1 MIQNGEFTSRVHV
14 CESHAHP
21 VFNQSLSGFICIIC
35 SHTRIAIAFAPG
47 STPDFNKWQGCSN
60 GGKSQTSQKS
70 LDQNSTPKKSHAE
83 IPSHKNFQNALN
95 AIARKK
101 ETLVLNNFVPRAL
114 FPGFGGGAGKPG
126 KSALGT
132 RLSFEYLKKPLLRSS
147 YPKNY
152 LPNFCYPKKFCYPK
166 IPKSRI
172 SNPKQ
177 SLDHLSCHL
186 KFGVPHLS
194 ICPLE
199 FFITCRYE
207 KIITP
212 QVINFQNNSEG
223 FIGAP

>member
-60 GGKSQTSQKS
+60 GGKSQTPQKS

-101 ETLVLNNFVPRAL
+101 ETLVLNNLVPRAL

-132 RLSFEYLKKPLLRSS
+132 RLSFEYPKKPLLKPS
-147 YPKNY
+147 YPKHY
-152 LPNFCYPKKFCYPK
+152 LPNFSYPQ
-166 IPKSRI
+166 KSR
-172 SNPKQ
+172 NW
-177 SLDHLSCHL
+177 
-186 KFGVPHLS
+186 
-194 ICPLE
+194 E
-199 FFITCRYE
+199 FQT
-207 KIITP
+207 
-212 QVINFQNNSEG
+212 QNNPSIIPVTWNSEYPPWA
-223 FIGAP
+223 FARWNFLLPAAKKK

>member
-1 MIQNGEFTSRVHV
+1 MIQNGEFTSRAHV

-47 STPDFNKWQGCSN
+47 SSPDFNKWQGCSN
-60 GGKSQTSQKS
+60 RGKSQTPPKS

-101 ETLVLNNFVPRAL
+101 ETLVLKNVVPRAL

-152 LPNFCYPKKFCYPK
+152 LPNFCYPKK
-166 IPKSRI
+166 SRNPEFQTQKNPSTI
-172 SNPKQ
+172 SR
-177 SLDHLSCHL
+177 
-186 KFGVPHLS
+186 V
-194 ICPLE
+194 
-199 FFITCRYE
+199 TW
-207 KIITP
+207 
-212 QVINFQNNSEG
+212 NSEYPHWA
-223 FIGAP
+223 FARWNFLLPAAKKK

>member
-60 GGKSQTSQKS
+60 GGKSQTPQKS

-101 ETLVLNNFVPRAL
+101 ETLVLNNLVPRVL

-147 YPKNY
+147 YPK
-152 LPNFCYPKKFCYPK
+152 
-166 IPKSRI
+166 
-172 SNPKQ
+172 
-177 SLDHLSCHL
+177 
-186 KFGVPHLS
+186 
-194 ICPLE
+194 
-199 FFITCRYE
+199 ITCQ
-207 KIITP
+207 IFATP
-212 QVINFQNNSEG
+212 KNPEIQNFKPKTILRPSLVSLEIRSTPLKHLPAGIFYCLPLRKNNNAASYK
-223 FIGAP
+223 FPK